1 MHLVSH
7 VEQHSE
13 IIVAKH
19 IDNVI
24 SLEKNRMLEWQANV
38 NGAANFQVNQP
49 FAVENLHFVVL
60 VVNVK

>member
-38 NGAANFQVNQP
+38 NGGQIFKSTSRLQWKICIS
-49 FAVENLHFVVL
+49 LY
-60 VVNVK
+60 